1 MAYYYEGLAS
11 CESDMRILS
20 TLLDDCAHAEGMAD
34 DLGGDLTSL
43 ASATNGAI
51 LLGGPGSLTSAAST
65 LGGGLCDAV
74 RAIRQACES
83 ALSAVSSE
91 LYRFLGH
98 GSPLPPCGMRGP
110 RETRRQHGERGHLHR
125 RMQVGAR
132 RPRHVVRRDGDG
144 SGEGLGLH
152 HETPQRRVKARR
164 GRPDGKAPGKQEPD
178 GVRELRRR
186 VREPG
191 RGNGSLRKA
200 SALFAASQAR

>member
-1 MAYYYEGLAS
+1 MAYYYEGLAP

-20 TLLDDCAHAEGMAD
+20 TMLDDCAHAEGMAD

-98 GSPLPPCGMRGP
+98 GSPPPRAGCEVRERRGGSMVNAGTCTDEC
-110 RETRRQHGERGHLHR
+110 RSER
-125 RMQVGAR
+125 AD
-132 RPRHVVRRDGDG
+132 HVMS
-144 SGEGLGLH
+144 SGETATGAARGLGLH